1 MPFVYLDRRAR
12 GLIYQLLINKM
23 RRQPLFISKALRFL
37 ALVPLSALMAGPAGA
52 SPQDGARPVD
62 PRTVRTIAA
71 VPAAGKITID
81 GVLDEKVWQTP
92 GSGGFTQRDPSDG
105 QPATEAT
112 TVWVAFDHDNLYVAA
127 RLSDSEP
134 SKIVGRLGRR
144 DEQVESD
151 WLDVGFDPY
160 RDRRSGYYFGVNPSG
175 SIEDGTISNDETA
188 DATWDGI
195 WVSAAR
201 VDDGGWTVEMR
212 IPFDQLRFK
221 RQGVQVWGV
230 NFQRIIKRK
239 NEEDHF
245 AWVPKEESGLV
256 SRFADLTGLAGI
268 AAGRRLEVSPFALS
282 QAKLYPGEPGNPFRS
297 GHDFGAGAGFDLKGG
312 LSSNLTLNLSVNP
325 DFGQVEVD
333 PAVINITDQETYYEE
348 KRPFF
353 IEGASIFNFG
363 TGGPNVYRSFGWEN
377 PEFFYSRRIGRSPQG
392 NPGGAGFSDMPDWT
406 TILAAAKVTGKIG
419 RDFNLGVISGLTE
432 REYALVDDGGERSN
446 VEVEPFGHYGVVRGL
461 KEFGEGRSGLGFIA
475 TSLLRDLREG
485 PLQDAL
491 SRSALT
497 LGLDGWTF
505 LDKDRGWAL
514 AGWAG
519 LTEVRGSAEAITALQ
534 LSSLHYFQRPDA
546 DWVEVDENATSLSG
560 WAGRLYVNKQKGN
573 FVFNA
578 ALGAMSPG
586 FEAND
591 LGYHTRGDLMNG
603 HVEAG
608 YRSLQPGRTFR
619 NWTVTGSYY
628 RNYDF
633 GGNRVGEYIYLDGK
647 GRFLNY
653 WTAALHLDWE
663 PPKYSHWLTR
673 GGPFAFYP
681 AGETVRGTLTSD
693 DRKPLIFS
701 FSGYFRYHPSGGYNW
716 SLGGGLTWKPR
727 PNFSLSVNPS
737 YTWRYSEGQWIRRV
751 VDPLKTS
758 TYGVRYVLS
767 DVIQKTLPI
776 EIRIN
781 WTFTPRL
788 SLQAYV
794 QPYLAVGDF
803 SAFKELT
810 AARTFDFDYY
820 GEADST
826 IAYAGGVYTVDP
838 DGAAG
843 PAAPFTFG
851 DPDFNLKSLR
861 GTVVLRWEY
870 RPGSM
875 LYLVWTRRRA
885 DYGHPGDFDLW
896 RDLGDVFRAPG
907 ENIFMLKFSYRFE
920 L

>member
-81 GVLDEKVWQTP
+81 GVLDEKVWQTS

-776 EIRIN
+776 EIRVN

-875 LYLVWTRRRA
+875 LYLVWTQRRA

>member
-875 LYLVWTRRRA
+875 LYLVWTQRRA